1 MAVSLAMST
10 AALVATYVVA
20 TLHLAFFA
28 LESLLWTTPKVRKL
42 FGQTAEEA
50 ETTKVLALNQGAY
63 NAGLAVALVYAAVV
77 GAPDILVVLHAFIVA
92 MGLVGAATAKITIL
106 FLQALPAGVALA
118 LLLM

>member
-1 MAVSLAMST
+1 MST

-20 TLHLAFFA
+20 ALHLAFFM
-28 LESLLWTTPKVRKL
+28 LESVLWTTPKVRKI
-42 FGQTAEEA
+42 FGQTKEDA

-63 NAGLAVALVYAAVV
+63 NLGLAVALVYAAVM

-92 MGLVGAATAKITIL
+92 MGLVGALTAKFTIL
-106 FLQALPAGVALA
+106 FMQALPAGIALA